1 MLSLPFRKYPIGL
14 QDFSGLRRDG
24 YIYIDKTSYI
34 YLLAHTGKQYFLS
47 RPRRFGK
54 SLFLST
60 LRAYWEG
67 KKDLFEGLSVERL
80 ENSNPEAWE
89 AYPVFYIDFNR
100 DDFEK
105 RRDLSL
111 KYSSKNEKTEG
122 QGSSIS
128 QGTVSCS
135 LEGILEA
142 HLEEWEEEYGCR
154 KKEASLAVRFQNL
167 LKTAAETQG
176 KRCVVLVDEY
186 DKPLLEALGDKERE
200 DHYKAVYK
208 GFFSALKSYEKYL
221 QFVFITGVTKFSKI
235 SIFSD
240 LNQLEDISFDEDYAG
255 ICGITQEEMLG
266 TFASEIHK
274 MAEGL
279 EMTDDE
285 CLKKLKETYDGYRF
299 SSGPTSVYNPHSL
312 LNAFKKRKLGFYW
325 FETGT
330 PTFLV
335 RKLRELNFDVRKL
348 SDLSLQTTERVLSDY
363 REDNPDPIPL
373 LYQTGY
379 LSIRD
384 HDRAANIYTLGFP
397 NSEVEYGFLE
407 SLMPEYVADS
417 GAGSGK
423 DILSIKRYLETGDLG
438 RLRDALTALFAGI
451 PYTKQEDP
459 FENYF
464 QSVIYIIF
472 TLLGQY
478 VQCEV
483 HSFQG
488 RADCIVE
495 TKKYV
500 YLFEFKRDATAK
512 EALKQIEDKGYALV
526 YQADTR
532 TLYRVGAGFD
542 SKNRMLTDWE
552 VY

>member
-1 MLSLPFRKYPIGL
+1 MKEERRLPIGV
-14 QDFSGLRRDG
+14 QSFVSLREGGFLYVDKTR
-24 YIYIDKTSYI
+24 YIYE
-34 YLLAHTGKQYFLS
+34 LAHGSKQYFLS

-105 RRDLSL
+105 PRDLSL

-417 GAGSGK
+417 GAG
-423 DILSIKRYLETGDLG
+423 
-438 RLRDALTALFAGI
+438 
-451 PYTKQEDP
+451 
-459 FENYF
+459 
-464 QSVIYIIF
+464 
-472 TLLGQY
+472 
-478 VQCEV
+478 
-483 HSFQG
+483 
-488 RADCIVE
+488 
-495 TKKYV
+495 
-500 YLFEFKRDATAK
+500 
-512 EALKQIEDKGYALV
+512 
-526 YQADTR
+526 
-532 TLYRVGAGFD
+532 FD
-542 SKNRMLTDWE
+542 SENRMLTDWE
-552 VY
+552 VN

>member
-1 MLSLPFRKYPIGL
+1 MNN
-14 QDFSGLRRDG
+14 
-24 YIYIDKTSYI
+24 SY
-34 YLLAHTGKQYFLS
+34 TGKQYFLS

-105 RRDLSL
+105 PRDLSL

-266 TFASEIHK
+266 TFASDIHK
-274 MAEGL
+274 MAEAG
-279 EMTDDE
+279 
-285 CLKKLKETYDGYRF
+285 
-299 SSGPTSVYNPHSL
+299 N
-312 LNAFKKRKLGFYW
+312 
-325 FETGT
+325 
-330 PTFLV
+330 
-335 RKLRELNFDVRKL
+335 
-348 SDLSLQTTERVLSDY
+348 
-363 REDNPDPIPL
+363 
-373 LYQTGY
+373 
-379 LSIRD
+379 
-384 HDRAANIYTLGFP
+384 DR
-397 NSEVEYGFLE
+397 
-407 SLMPEYVADS
+407 
-417 GAGSGK
+417 
-423 DILSIKRYLETGDLG
+423 
-438 RLRDALTALFAGI
+438 
-451 PYTKQEDP
+451 
-459 FENYF
+459 
-464 QSVIYIIF
+464 
-472 TLLGQY
+472 
-478 VQCEV
+478 
-483 HSFQG
+483 
-488 RADCIVE
+488 
-495 TKKYV
+495 
-500 YLFEFKRDATAK
+500 
-512 EALKQIEDKGYALV
+512 
-526 YQADTR
+526 
-532 TLYRVGAGFD
+532 
-542 SKNRMLTDWE
+542 
-552 VY
+552 